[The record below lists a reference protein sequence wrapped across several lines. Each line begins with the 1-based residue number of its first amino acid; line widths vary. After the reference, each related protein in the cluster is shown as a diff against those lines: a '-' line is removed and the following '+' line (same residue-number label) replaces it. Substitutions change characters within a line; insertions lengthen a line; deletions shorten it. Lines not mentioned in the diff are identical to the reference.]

1 MPKLKYGIYSIDQ
14 REDSERSTCRQPYNA
29 TASNGTS
36 VSNNRNT
43 PKVVFKNRV
52 RNISQKVVTLN
63 LNDESNENDNAK
75 SPLSIAGGS
84 TVKSD
89 AVLPGIS
96 TDLTDGPKSMQQL
109 KEHTECDAKQT
120 QGDALNQIKAMRRR
134 HSRSVNVS
142 ASL

>member
-14 REDSERSTCRQPYNA
+14 REDSERSTCRQPYN
-29 TASNGTS
+29 TNASNASS
-36 VSNNRNT
+36 VPNNRNT

-63 LNDESNENDNAK
+63 LNDESNENDNLK
-75 SPLSIAGGS
+75 SPLTMAGGS
-84 TVKSD
+84 TAKTD
-89 AVLPGIS
+89 TVLPGIS
-96 TDLTDGPKSMQQL
+96 SDTTDTPITMQQL
-109 KEHTECDAKQT
+109 KELAECDAKQT